1 MLYDVIMTLYVIP
14 ISWLFQSQFPSAKSP
29 LFLGGLQFRNAY
41 VVATVQ
47 LGRYLQAAQLCGMSN
62 LVFPTRIPHDS
73 QRVPY

>member
-1 MLYDVIMTLYVIP
+1 MLYDVIMTLCSPYFMVVLIP
-14 ISWLFQSQFPSAKSP
+14 TSLGKVTP
-29 LFLGGLQFRNAY
+29 FLGGLQFRNAY

-73 QRVPY
+73 QRIPY